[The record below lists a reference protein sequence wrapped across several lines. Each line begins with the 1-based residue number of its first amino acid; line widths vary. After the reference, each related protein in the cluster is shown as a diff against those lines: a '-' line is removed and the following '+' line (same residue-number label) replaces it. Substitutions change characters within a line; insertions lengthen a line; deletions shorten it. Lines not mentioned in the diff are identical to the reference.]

1 MMFKEITVQRIS
13 TGTLFKLAGLGL
25 TLTLIPFSILMGC
38 LALYGFETVRWN
50 EEPLTGVTGLLA
62 SPFIGAFVTGAF
74 TIFLGACMALGLWLY
89 SWFRPLTLRVK
100 VLINETGA

>member
-1 MMFKEITVQRIS
+1 MMFKEIIVQRVS

-38 LALYGFETVRWN
+38 LALFGASTVTWN
-50 EEPLTGVTGLLA
+50 EQPLTGVAGLLA
-62 SPFIGAFVTGAF
+62 SPFIGAFVTGVF

-89 SWFRPLTLRVK
+89 SSFRPLTLRVK
-100 VLINETGA
+100 VLTSETEV